1 MLAKYFEVN
10 EENEDLGSLSDLQ
23 VPDVPESA
31 PIFDQWEKAAQ
42 RCLTTLYRDQRTY
55 IFANPVD
62 PVALNIPDY
71 FNIVKTPMDLTTVKT
86 KLKEHKYE
94 KIQDFMADMELIFY
108 NCRLYNGTESQVGQ
122 IGVAVNEEY
131 QRLTE
136 QLYFDFYKQW
146 ILQNQI
152 RVFFL

>member
-1 MLAKYFEVN
+1 
-10 EENEDLGSLSDLQ
+10 
-23 VPDVPESA
+23 
-31 PIFDQWEKAAQ
+31 
-42 RCLTTLYRDQRTY
+42 
-55 IFANPVD
+55 
-62 PVALNIPDY
+62 
-71 FNIVKTPMDLTTVKT
+71 MDLTTVKT

-122 IGVAVNEEY
+122 IGVAVSEEY

-146 ILQNQI
+146 ILQNQN

>member
-1 MLAKYFEVN
+1 
-10 EENEDLGSLSDLQ
+10 
-23 VPDVPESA
+23 
-31 PIFDQWEKAAQ
+31 
-42 RCLTTLYRDQRTY
+42 
-55 IFANPVD
+55 
-62 PVALNIPDY
+62 
-71 FNIVKTPMDLTTVKT
+71 MDLTTVKT

-146 ILQNQI
+146 ILQNQN

>member
-1 MLAKYFEVN
+1 
-10 EENEDLGSLSDLQ
+10 
-23 VPDVPESA
+23 
-31 PIFDQWEKAAQ
+31 
-42 RCLTTLYRDQRTY
+42 
-55 IFANPVD
+55 
-62 PVALNIPDY
+62 
-71 FNIVKTPMDLTTVKT
+71 MDLTTVKT

-94 KIQDFMADMELIFY
+94 KIQDFMADMELVFY
-108 NCRLYNGTESQVGQ
+108 NRRLYNGTESQVGQ

-146 ILQNQI
+146 ILQNQN

>member
-1 MLAKYFEVN
+1 
-10 EENEDLGSLSDLQ
+10 
-23 VPDVPESA
+23 
-31 PIFDQWEKAAQ
+31 
-42 RCLTTLYRDQRTY
+42 
-55 IFANPVD
+55 
-62 PVALNIPDY
+62 
-71 FNIVKTPMDLTTVKT
+71 MDLTTVKT

-94 KIQDFMADMELIFY
+94 KIQDFMADMELVFY

-146 ILQNQI
+146 ILQNQN